1 MSRNYTLFT
10 HSCSSCKLHHCSQ
23 YIKHNF
29 HGYVLTNLKVHR
41 DEATAKKRH
50 TYIRI
55 LTVLSEDEGQH
66 FSYRSVDTHMGQ
78 KEQSIQH
85 LSTPGNSFS
94 LGKGKLNMNLLYQLQ
109 YFRLLIYI
117 YILHIIYIKDQK
129 VFKLIII
136 EFPQ

>member
-1 MSRNYTLFT
+1 M
-10 HSCSSCKLHHCSQ
+10 
-23 YIKHNF
+23 
-29 HGYVLTNLKVHR
+29 LTNLKVHR

-50 TYIRI
+50 AYIHI
-55 LTVLSEDEGQH
+55 LTVLSEDKGQH

-85 LSTPGNSFS
+85 LSTLGNVFS
-94 LGKGKLNMNLLYQLQ
+94 LGKGKLNMNLFYQLQ

-136 EFPQ
+136 EFSQWKCDFKKYKNALTESLKWSETGVW

>member
-10 HSCSSCKLHHCSQ
+10 HSCSSCKLHHCFQ

-66 FSYRSVDTHMGQ
+66 FSYRSVDTHVGQ
-78 KEQSIQH
+78 QEQSIQH
-85 LSTPGNSFS
+85 LSTLGNSFS

-129 VFKLIII
+129 VFKLNLLL
-136 EFPQ
+136 

>member
-1 MSRNYTLFT
+1 MF
-10 HSCSSCKLHHCSQ
+10 
-23 YIKHNF
+23 
-29 HGYVLTNLKVHR
+29 TNLKVHR

-50 TYIRI
+50 TYLHI
-55 LTVLSEDEGQH
+55 LTVLNEDEGQH
-66 FSYRSVDTHMGQ
+66 FSYITVDTYKEQ

-94 LGKGKLNMNLLYQLQ
+94 LGKGKLNRNLFYQLQ

-129 VFKLIII
+129 VFKLHLLL
-136 EFPQ
+136 

>member
-1 MSRNYTLFT
+1 M
-10 HSCSSCKLHHCSQ
+10 
-23 YIKHNF
+23 
-29 HGYVLTNLKVHR
+29 LTNLKVHR
-41 DEATAKKRH
+41 DEAIVKKRH
-50 TYIRI
+50 TYIHI

-85 LSTPGNSFS
+85 LSTLGNSFS

-136 EFPQ
+136 EFPQWKCDFKKYKNALTESLKWSETGVW

>member
-10 HSCSSCKLHHCSQ
+10 HSRSSCKLHHFQ
-23 YIKHNF
+23 YHIKLPW
-29 HGYVLTNLKVHR
+29 YVLTNLKVHR

-50 TYIRI
+50 AYIHI
-55 LTVLSEDEGQH
+55 LRVLSEDEGQH

-85 LSTPGNSFS
+85 LSTLGNSFS

-129 VFKLIII
+129 VFKLHLLL
-136 EFPQ
+136 